1 MSNAT
6 VSAQSSM
13 TAVKEFAATLDGFKA
28 DFDKRSKANW
38 LEAIARYEAAKAT
51 VNEALEPIAVETV
64 EPLALVVEDV
74 AVKAHAKLTSPKAIS
89 GYQLVLR
96 GAIWVGVGLV
106 LAIGLA
112 YTLAML
118 AWDAIDGEPACVAW
132 VKTYSKTPRGRRIR
146 RELLAHWL
154 RLLRDLSVVGAP
166 LVARAKEVRA
176 IVQEGTAKVFG
187 A

>member
-1 MSNAT
+1 
-6 VSAQSSM
+6 M

-28 DFDKRSKANW
+28 DFDKRSKVNW

-51 VNEALEPIAVETV
+51 VNEVIEPLATETV
-64 EPLALVVEDV
+64 EPIALVVEDV

-96 GAIWVGVGLV
+96 GAIWIGVGLV
-106 LAIGLA
+106 LAIGLL

-118 AWDAIDGEPACVAW
+118 AWDAIDGEPAIVYWA
-132 VKTYSKTPRGRRIR
+132 KSYAKTPRGQQLQR
-146 RELLAHWL
+146 
-154 RLLRDLSVVGAP
+154 SVLEQYQTARAEVQLVSAP
-166 LVARAKEVRA
+166 VVARAKEVRA

>member
-1 MSNAT
+1 MAT
-6 VSAQSSM
+6 
-13 TAVKEFAATLDGFKA
+13 VKEFAATLDGFKA
-28 DFDKRSKANW
+28 DFDKRKKSEW
-38 LEAIARYEAAKAT
+38 LAAIARYEAAKAT

-64 EPLALVVEDV
+64 EPIALVVEDV

-96 GAIWVGVGLV
+96 GTIWVGVGLV
-106 LAIGLA
+106 LMIGLA

-118 AWDAIDGEPACVAW
+118 AWDSIDGEPACVAW
-132 VKTYSKTPRGRRIR
+132 VKTYSKTPQGRRIR

-154 RLLRDLSVVGAP
+154 RLLRDLSVVSAP
-166 LVARAKEVRA
+166 LVARAGEVRA